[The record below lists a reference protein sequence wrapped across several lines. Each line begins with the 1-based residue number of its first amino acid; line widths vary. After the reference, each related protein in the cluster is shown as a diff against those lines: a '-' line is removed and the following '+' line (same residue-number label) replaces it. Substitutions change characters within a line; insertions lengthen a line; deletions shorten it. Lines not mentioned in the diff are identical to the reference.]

1 MTILRASPKPPIGLA
16 FEIADLLQLRGWAD
30 YHHLRMVVELD
41 NCVAD
46 EEYEEVVAFYDEDCS
61 LRRWNFW
68 RSASDI
74 VVQPLIGRAR
84 RFASIADALDSLAGT
99 QPDCGGRKRRR
110 RLPKAMARHGRTAR
124 PSATR
129 CQA

>member
-1 MTILRASPKPPIGLA
+1 MNILRASPKPPIGLS

-30 YHHLRMVVELD
+30 YRNLRMVIELD

-46 EEYEEVVAFYDEDCS
+46 EEYEEVVAFYDENCS
-61 LRRWNFW
+61 LRRWNLW

-84 RFASIADALDSLAGT
+84 RFASIADALNSLAGA
-99 QPDCGGRKRRR
+99 QSDCGGRRH
-110 RLPKAMARHGRTAR
+110 RLSKTTARHGRTAR
-124 PSATR
+124 ASATR
-129 CQA
+129 CRA